1 MMKGLMK
8 HGKFCEGNVI
18 EQVEYLRKK
27 MMMRGLGT
35 EEGGV

>member
-1 MMKGLMK
+1 MK

-27 MMMRGLGT
+27 MMMMRGLGR